1 MNAER
6 KILSEWITRAELA
19 RELNVTQDTLA
30 RWAAAGIGPPLV
42 KVGRRVLYRR
52 STVREWLEKL
62 ERRN

>member
-19 RELNVTQDTLA
+19 REQNVTQDTLA

-52 STVREWLEKL
+52 SAVREWLEKL

>member
-52 STVREWLEKL
+52 SAVREWLEKL